1 MGLFILAFGAAVL
14 LGLIVLFISI
24 YNGLVSLRNQVERAW
39 SNIDVILRQRYDEI
53 PQLIQVVEQYAGFE
67 TGVLKE
73 LVEARTRYGSA
84 HSVSEKIQASQ
95 GISLALRGVM
105 AIGEGY
111 PDLKSNQN
119 FIQLQTRVSS
129 LESSIADRRE
139 SYNESV
145 ANFNSRIEQF
155 PDIFAARIL
164 NYQRR
169 ELFQA
174 LAQERSAPSLKMNIP
189 KIGSKV

>member
-1 MGLFILAFGAAVL
+1 MSTFIVAFMVVVFFGLGITFMV
-14 LGLIVLFISI
+14 I

-53 PQLIQVVEQYAGFE
+53 PQLIQVVEQYAGYE
-67 TGVLKE
+67 TGVLKG
-73 LVEARTRYGSA
+73 LVEARSRYGSA
-84 HSVSEKIQASQ
+84 NSIPEKIQASQ
-95 GISLALRGVM
+95 EVSVALRGIM
-105 AIGEGY
+105 ALGEAY

-119 FIQLQTRVSS
+119 FMQLQARISQ

-139 SYNESV
+139 TYNEAV
-145 ANFNSRIEQF
+145 ANFNIRIEQF
-155 PDIFAARIL
+155 PDVFAARML

-174 LAQERSAPSLKMNIP
+174 LAQERVVPVLKMNLP
-189 KIGSKV
+189 KFE